1 MIDMVLIIA
10 QILFILVLIFL
21 IFTIVKQVQILKLEK
36 RFDSF
41 SLLSKTIDEISFF
54 DQFSLFIHKGILAV
68 SKTLK
73 KSHFLIKYAEKY
85 EKYISFEEKGTKE
98 GMDYVSSKFFI
109 VFFFIFLYF
118 LAFLIHHKDFSFMTF
133 FITIFLSFYLLDVL
147 LVIKFHQKRKKVEE
161 DLLKA
166 IIIMNNSFKAG
177 RNIIQAII
185 TVKNELDGPIAD
197 EFKKI
202 YLDMTYGLSLDV
214 VFNRF
219 YDRVKLE
226 DAKYIASSLTLLS
239 KTGGNIVRVFNSIE
253 NSFYNKKK
261 LNNEMKSLTSASL
274 FVFRV
279 LVALPFVFTFIIYVL
294 NPTYFNPLFEHPLG
308 IALLLIIISLFI
320 LYVMVIKKVLKVN
333 ME

>member
-1 MIDMVLIIA
+1 MVLIIA
-10 QILFILVLIFL
+10 QIILILVFLFL
-21 IFTIVKQVQILKLEK
+21 IFTIIKQIQILKLEK

-54 DQFSLFIHKGILAV
+54 DQLTILINKIILKG
-68 SKTLK
+68 SKILK
-73 KSHFLIKYAEKY
+73 KSSLFVKYAEKY

-98 GMDYVSSKFFI
+98 GMDFLSTKFFI
-109 VFFFIFLYF
+109 VFV
-118 LAFLIHHKDFSFMTF
+118 FLILSLFTYLINTKNFN
-133 FITIFLSFYLLDVL
+133 FITLLITLIGSFYLLDFFL
-147 LVIKFHQKRKKVEE
+147 ILKFHQKRKKVEE

-202 YLDMTYGLSLDV
+202 YLDITYGLSLDV

-253 NSFYNKKK
+253 KSFYNKKK
-261 LNNEMKSLTSASL
+261 LTNEMKSLTSASL
-274 FVFRV
+274 FVFRI
-279 LVALPFVFTFIIYVL
+279 LIALPFVFTLIIYIL

-308 IALLLIIISLFI
+308 IALFLIILSLFI
-320 LYVMVIKKVLKVN
+320 LYVMIIKKVLKVN

>member
-1 MIDMVLIIA
+1 MVMIIT
-10 QILFILVLIFL
+10 QILFVLILIFL

-36 RFDSF
+36 RFDAF
-41 SLLSKTIDEISFF
+41 SLLSKTVDEISFF
-54 DQFSLFIHKGILAV
+54 EQFSLLINKGILKC
-68 SKTLK
+68 SKALK
-73 KSHFLIKYAEKY
+73 QSSFFVKYAEKY

-98 GMDYVSSKFFI
+98 GIDYVSSKLFI
-109 VFFFIFLYF
+109 VLLFVFLYF
-118 LAFLIHHKDFSFMTF
+118 FAFLIRHKSFNIMSLL
-133 FITIFLSFYLLDVL
+133 ITMFLSFYLLDVL

-185 TVKNELDGPIAD
+185 TVKNELEGPIAD

-202 YLDMTYGLSLDV
+202 YLDITYGLSLDV

-253 NSFYNKKK
+253 QSFYNKKK

-279 LVALPFVFTFIIYVL
+279 LVALPFVFTFLIYIL